1 MADWWWTV
9 RRRMASR
16 FPGWETGWDDTHN
29 WHQELRK
36 GKSLEVTG
44 AREIMSLEP
53 NMSGSKCPGL

>member
-1 MADWWWTV
+1 
-9 RRRMASR
+9 MASR